1 MNEKITLKQSAAVCG
16 LAGLA
21 SFLWAVVIVEI
32 IFFIA
37 V

>member
-1 MNEKITLKQSAAVCG
+1 MNEKITWKQSAAVLG
-16 LAGLA
+16 MAGLA
-21 SFLWAVVIVEI
+21 SALWAVVIVEI